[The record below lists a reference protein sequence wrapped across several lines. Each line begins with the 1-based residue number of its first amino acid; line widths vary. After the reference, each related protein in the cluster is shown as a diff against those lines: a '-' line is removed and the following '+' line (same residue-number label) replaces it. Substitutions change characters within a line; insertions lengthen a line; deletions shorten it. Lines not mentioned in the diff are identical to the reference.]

1 MIVQYLYNCVYV
13 NVKQNVLGNILKR
26 ENDAAM
32 KCFWHCIFSGH
43 PFRRDIYSKLIIK
56 VLHLEHSQKRKQC
69 SNDMKCSCQITA
81 VAPSL
86 SLSTNCWLTRSDERL
101 QLASL
106 DNSKDGSK
114 IFDKSLPQHHW
125 IIILKGSKK
134 KSLSLV
140 HDEHA
145 ISLVLK
151 KMINHQWLLWCNCVF
166 VYLYLCRKGLAAA
179 KMEMAVLT

>member
-1 MIVQYLYNCVYV
+1 MFL
-13 NVKQNVLGNILKR
+13 
-26 ENDAAM
+26 E
-32 KCFWHCIFSGH
+32 IFSKEKMMQQWNVFGIALVLAILSKCKWVINSI
-43 PFRRDIYSKLIIK
+43 RRDIYSKLKIIK
-56 VLHLEHSQKRKQC
+56 VHEISWTWKRKQC

-125 IIILKGSKK
+125 IILIEGIKK
-134 KSLSLV
+134 NFV
-140 HDEHA
+140 VIGA
-145 ISLVLK
+145 WWTCYIIGAK
-151 KMINHQWLLWCNCVF
+151 KDDQSSMTAMV
-166 VYLYLCRKGLAAA
+166 
-179 KMEMAVLT
+179 

>member
-1 MIVQYLYNCVYV
+1 MFLALHWFWPSFLNV
-13 NVKQNVLGNILKR
+13 NEWLTRSDEIYIQNYWRLLKF
-26 ENDAAM
+26 M
-32 KCFWHCIFSGH
+32 K
-43 PFRRDIYSKLIIK
+43 Y
-56 VLHLEHSQKRKQC
+56 LEHSQKRKQC

-125 IIILKGSKK
+125 IILIEGIKK
-134 KSLSLV
+134 NFV
-140 HDEHA
+140 VIGAWWTYA